1 MCFKLRAR
9 LPHEFSTCH
18 VEVLQFVPEEAQSIV
33 SRLPQPSEALME
45 GGAFIFGYPKELSVG
60 LVQDKTKGA
69 CQLQRRPPPEIH
81 LANIVGIMALVS
93 RDRAISSQ
101 RLPSDWRDTKV
112 MADAVFDSCLACALG

>member
-45 GGAFIFGYPKELSVG
+45 GGAFIFGYPKELSVR
-60 LVQDKTKGA
+60 LNKTKGA
-69 CQLQRRPPPEIH
+69 CQLQRRPPPEIY
-81 LANIVGIMALVS
+81 LANVV
-93 RDRAISSQ
+93 
-101 RLPSDWRDTKV
+101 
-112 MADAVFDSCLACALG
+112 